1 MLALALSASASP
13 QNTALT
19 PSGTDASWADR
30 PETTLRSQRSRGDLA
45 PAAKSHSAG
54 QVKFAAVPTDVPSTP
69 GSGGSGPDH
78 ILGATYMCT
87 DIDFEDSLLTVHN
100 FGGSDFCCTVC
111 NDNTQ
116 ICCPS
121 RDADGNDIIV
131 TVEHD
136 ETAYKFNLCE
146 PEVTESYFRLDG
158 IQTVDG
164 MDKIAMITKNL
175 TEYSPVWPVQG
186 GNLGYLN
193 NGRKV
198 GATAQSELI
207 QLNLCASPTVTSN
220 PSR

>member
-19 PSGTDASWADR
+19 PSGTDASRVDH

-45 PAAKSHSAG
+45 PAAKSHSTG
-54 QVKFAAVPTDVPSTP
+54 QVEFAAAVATDVPSTP

-78 ILGATYMCT
+78 TVGGAYMCT

-100 FGGSDFCCTVC
+100 FGGADFCCTVC

-121 RDADGNDIIV
+121 RDADGNEIIV

-136 ETAYKFNLCE
+136 EAAYKFNLCD
-146 PEVTESYFRLDG
+146 PEVTESFFRLDG

-186 GNLGYLN
+186 GVPGYLS

-198 GATAQSELI
+198 GKTAASDLM
-207 QLNLCASPTVTSN
+207 QLNMCAN
-220 PSR
+220 PNRNP